1 MERGRTTGPAG
12 GAQSERGAVM
22 ARTDEISYEHLQT
35 QLNGGH
41 FYMLDDDEV
50 DTDPKGKA
58 VKPED
63 PWAFDDE
70 GSPI

>member
-1 MERGRTTGPAG
+1 
-12 GAQSERGAVM
+12 M